1 MAIFAISKA
10 LESDYCV
17 VQPSNNGKIYKISKF
32 RASETVENGTF
43 WVFEFTKI
51 VFT

>member
-43 WVFEFTKI
+43 
-51 VFT
+51 